1 MKLKLFLIFVLA
13 PLVLAVGLADGSSVD
28 LSFSSPE
35 PQIIDGVNHL
45 YLKVSVEGFD
55 TVMSP
60 GDPMLPVKRYCV
72 LLPPNVDEGS
82 IRLVISSDDFYEINV
97 SKPIEPAPPM
107 ATESGLVVE
116 WEEGK
121 EIVNGKNMNI
131 YGSDGYHPENV
142 VEAERLSQMRQYRFV
157 ELYFYPIQYNPINGT
172 LKIHRE
178 VSFRILYN
186 VNVPEM
192 SSNSEFVYV
201 SDPVMRDDAAKMFI
215 NWNDAKKWYEAG
227 ALVSQAVKYDYIIV
241 TTKYIVHNSNKL
253 DDFVNYLHGK
263 EFSVKVVTEDDYGND
278 KGQQRAINIRNW
290 LKEHYINYGIKYVLL
305 IGNPDPDDPSTLD
318 TYGSIP
324 MMMCWPRHGSKEDEE
339 APTDYFYADLTGDWD
354 SDGDGFFGE
363 YGEDNVDFAPEVYV
377 GRIPVYNNDVDTLDS
392 ILTKIMNYRDRY
404 SGEDWRY
411 RILMPVAITNYRNED
426 NSKCERTDGLD
437 LPTYVIENILPSPWN
452 HFVLYE
458 RAGLDPV
465 PVYAPYYNKSLT
477 KYNVINEWSKGYG
490 AVFWRAHGNKDGAY
504 RKVWINDDGDGIPE
518 SDEMS
523 LPFFFTSQ
531 DTDSLN
537 DSRPAFTYQCSCLN
551 GYPEYSSNL
560 GYSLL
565 KRGAVATVSASR
577 SSWYTTGYWQPNGDA
592 DNVEIGYRYFGN
604 LIRGRM
610 NAGDALYKAKNSLLS
625 RDAKRW
631 MNKFDFN
638 LYGDPSSSIYKT
650 SAIYVP
656 DDYAKIQWAVDN
668 ASDGGTIIVRDG
680 TYYEN
685 IIVNKQLTIKSEN
698 GYANCIINGTG
709 SNVFVL
715 NADGIRIEGFT
726 ITGGWNGIYLLG
738 SDKNRIR
745 NNKFINNGLFV
756 HYSYGNI
763 VEDNTVNGKP
773 LVYLEDEADELVHNA
788 GQVIL
793 VRCTNITVMN
803 SELTNTDV
811 GIELL
816 ESDNCLISDS
826 NISSNNG
833 NGIELENSN
842 NNRISD
848 STISSNNGNGI
859 ELGNSNNNYISNSTI
874 STNNGNGIELGNS
887 NNNHISDSTISS
899 SKGAGIALYD
909 SYENRIRNN
918 KFINGGLHAGTYL
931 YGNIVEDN
939 TVNGKPLVY
948 LEDEADELVRNAGQV
963 ILVGCT
969 NITVMNSELTNTNV
983 GIELFESDNC
993 LISNNNISS
1002 NIWGGIL
1009 IIDSN
1014 DNIIYA
1020 NNFINNTCNAFS
1032 FGSANI
1038 WNSTEEITYT
1048 YKGSTY
1054 TNYMGNYWD
1063 NYTGSDANT
1072 DGIGDT
1078 PYSIDGDEDYHPLRE
1093 PFEIYF
1099 AVPTFEFDTGQPA
1112 NPYPSI
1118 SGKFVGTIEANCE
1131 IVTDELYTYA
1141 CAGTGGHTEYA
1152 LICNDTWCAEAPWG
1166 GYERDREKIVFNT
1179 TVVLMPHEQYNVTLI
1194 TGSYPQIHH
1203 NKTLTM
1209 PYGEITCTKFIDA
1222 NGKVYH
1228 DWIPAIKLKKSD
1240 WESQRS

>member
-13 PLVLAVGLADGSSVD
+13 PFVLAVGLADGSSVD

-131 YGSDGYHPENV
+131 YGSDEYHPENV

-201 SDPVMRDDAAKMFI
+201 SDPVMRDDAAEMFI
-215 NWNDAKKWYEAG
+215 NWNDAKKWYETG

-263 EFSVKVVTEDDYGND
+263 EFSVKIVTEDDYGND

-437 LPTYVIENILPSPWN
+437 LPKYVIENILPSPWN

-490 AVFWRAHGNKDGAY
+490 AVFWRAHGNKEGAY
-504 RKVWINDDGDGIPE
+504 RKVWVNDDGDGIPE

-577 SSWYTTGYWQPNGDA
+577 SSWYTTGYWRPNGDA
-592 DNVEIGYRYFGN
+592 DSVEIGYRYFEN

-610 NAGDALYKAKNSLLS
+610 NAGDALYKAKNSLLGWN
-625 RDAKRW
+625 AKQW

-738 SDKNRIR
+738 SDESRIR
-745 NNKFINNGLFV
+745 NNKFINDGLFV
-756 HYSYGNI
+756 HYSYSNI

-793 VRCTNITVMN
+793 VGCTNITVMN
-803 SELTNTDV
+803 SELTNTGV

-826 NISSNNG
+826 NISSNNWD
-833 NGIELENSN
+833 GICLKGSN
-842 NNRISD
+842 NNRILNSN
-848 STISSNNGNGI
+848 ISSNNWDGI
-859 ELGNSNNNYISNSTI
+859 YLESSNNNRICLLYT
-874 STNNGNGIELGNS
+874 
-887 NNNHISDSTISS
+887 SD
-899 SKGAGIALYD
+899 A
-909 SYENRIRNN
+909 
-918 KFINGGLHAGTYL
+918 
-931 YGNIVEDN
+931 
-939 TVNGKPLVY
+939 
-948 LEDEADELVRNAGQV
+948 ADE
-963 ILVGCT
+963 
-969 NITVMNSELTNTNV
+969 
-983 GIELFESDNC
+983 
-993 LISNNNISS
+993 
-1002 NIWGGIL
+1002 
-1009 IIDSN
+1009 
-1014 DNIIYA
+1014 
-1020 NNFINNTCNAFS
+1020 
-1032 FGSANI
+1032 
-1038 WNSTEEITYT
+1038 
-1048 YKGSTY
+1048 
-1054 TNYMGNYWD
+1054 
-1063 NYTGSDANT
+1063 
-1072 DGIGDT
+1072 
-1078 PYSIDGDEDYHPLRE
+1078 
-1093 PFEIYF
+1093 
-1099 AVPTFEFDTGQPA
+1099 
-1112 NPYPSI
+1112 
-1118 SGKFVGTIEANCE
+1118 
-1131 IVTDELYTYA
+1131 
-1141 CAGTGGHTEYA
+1141 
-1152 LICNDTWCAEAPWG
+1152 
-1166 GYERDREKIVFNT
+1166 
-1179 TVVLMPHEQYNVTLI
+1179 
-1194 TGSYPQIHH
+1194 
-1203 NKTLTM
+1203 
-1209 PYGEITCTKFIDA
+1209 
-1222 NGKVYH
+1222 
-1228 DWIPAIKLKKSD
+1228 
-1240 WESQRS
+1240 

>member
-13 PLVLAVGLADGSSVD
+13 PFVLAVGLADGSSVD

-131 YGSDGYHPENV
+131 YGSDEYHPENV

-186 VNVPEM
+186 VDVPEM

-215 NWNDAKKWYEAG
+215 NWNDAKKWYETR

-426 NSKCERTDGLD
+426 NSKCKRTNGLY

-490 AVFWRAHGNKDGAY
+490 AVFWRAHGNKEGAY
-504 RKVWINDDGDGIPE
+504 RKVWVNDDGDGIPE

-577 SSWYTTGYWQPNGDA
+577 SSWYTTGYWRPNGDA

-698 GYANCIINGTG
+698 GYANCIVNGTG

-738 SDKNRIR
+738 SDK
-745 NNKFINNGLFV
+745 
-756 HYSYGNI
+756 
-763 VEDNTVNGKP
+763 
-773 LVYLEDEADELVHNA
+773 
-788 GQVIL
+788 
-793 VRCTNITVMN
+793 
-803 SELTNTDV
+803 
-811 GIELL
+811 
-816 ESDNCLISDS
+816 
-826 NISSNNG
+826 
-833 NGIELENSN
+833 
-842 NNRISD
+842 
-848 STISSNNGNGI
+848 
-859 ELGNSNNNYISNSTI
+859 
-874 STNNGNGIELGNS
+874 
-887 NNNHISDSTISS
+887 
-899 SKGAGIALYD
+899 
-909 SYENRIRNN
+909 NRIRNN

-983 GIELFESDNC
+983 GIELLGSDNC

-1020 NNFINNTCNAFS
+1020 NNFINNTCNAYS
-1032 FGSANI
+1032 FGLANI

-1063 NYTGSDANT
+1063 NYTGSDANA

-1222 NGKVYH
+1222 NGKVYY
-1228 DWIPAIKLKKSD
+1228 DWIPAIKLKKAIGNPKD
-1240 WESQRS
+1240 L

>member
-13 PLVLAVGLADGSSVD
+13 PFVLAVGLADGSSVD

-131 YGSDGYHPENV
+131 YGSDEYHPENV

-215 NWNDAKKWYEAG
+215 NWNDAKKWYETG

-263 EFSVKVVTEDDYGND
+263 EFSVKIVTEDDYGND

-363 YGEDNVDFAPEVYV
+363 HGEDNVDFAPEVYV

-426 NSKCERTDGLD
+426 NSRCKRTNGLY

-490 AVFWRAHGNKDGAY
+490 AVFWRAHGNKEGAY
-504 RKVWINDDGDGIPE
+504 RKVWVNDDGDGIPE

-577 SSWYTTGYWQPNGDA
+577 SSWYTTGYWRPNGDA
-592 DNVEIGYRYFGN
+592 DSVEIGYRYFEN

-738 SDKNRIR
+738 SDESRIR
-745 NNKFINNGLFV
+745 NNKFINDGLFV
-756 HYSYGNI
+756 HYSYSNI

-793 VRCTNITVMN
+793 V
-803 SELTNTDV
+803 
-811 GIELL
+811 
-816 ESDNCLISDS
+816 
-826 NISSNNG
+826 
-833 NGIELENSN
+833 
-842 NNRISD
+842 
-848 STISSNNGNGI
+848 
-859 ELGNSNNNYISNSTI
+859 
-874 STNNGNGIELGNS
+874 
-887 NNNHISDSTISS
+887 
-899 SKGAGIALYD
+899 
-909 SYENRIRNN
+909 
-918 KFINGGLHAGTYL
+918 
-931 YGNIVEDN
+931 
-939 TVNGKPLVY
+939 
-948 LEDEADELVRNAGQV
+948 
-963 ILVGCT
+963 GCT
-969 NITVMNSELTNTNV
+969 NITVMNSELTNTNI
-983 GIELFESDNC
+983 GIELFGSDSC

-1002 NIWGGIL
+1002 NIGSGII

-1014 DNIIYA
+1014 DNIIYG

-1032 FGSANI
+1032 FGLANI

-1078 PYSIDGDEDYHPLRE
+1078 PYSIDGDEDYHPLME

-1166 GYERDREKIVFNT
+1166 GYERDREKILFNT

-1222 NGKVYH
+1222 NGKVYY
-1228 DWIPAIKLKKSD
+1228 DWIPAIKLKKAIGNPKD
-1240 WESQRS
+1240 L

>member
-745 NNKFINNGLFV
+745 NNKFINDGLFV
-756 HYSYGNI
+756 HYS
-763 VEDNTVNGKP
+763 
-773 LVYLEDEADELVHNA
+773 
-788 GQVIL
+788 
-793 VRCTNITVMN
+793 
-803 SELTNTDV
+803 
-811 GIELL
+811 
-816 ESDNCLISDS
+816 
-826 NISSNNG
+826 
-833 NGIELENSN
+833 
-842 NNRISD
+842 
-848 STISSNNGNGI
+848 
-859 ELGNSNNNYISNSTI
+859 
-874 STNNGNGIELGNS
+874 
-887 NNNHISDSTISS
+887 
-899 SKGAGIALYD
+899 
-909 SYENRIRNN
+909 
-918 KFINGGLHAGTYL
+918 

-1032 FGSANI
+1032 FGLANI

>member
-13 PLVLAVGLADGSSVD
+13 PFVLAVGLADGSSVD

-72 LLPPNVDEGS
+72 LLPPNVDDGS

-131 YGSDGYHPENV
+131 YGSDEYHPENV

-215 NWNDAKKWYEAG
+215 NWNDAKKWYETR

-263 EFSVKVVTEDDYGND
+263 EFSVEIVTEDDYGND

-426 NSKCERTDGLD
+426 NSKCKRTNGLY

-490 AVFWRAHGNKDGAY
+490 AVFWRAHGNRDGAY
-504 RKVWINDDGDGIPE
+504 RKVWVNDDGDGIPE

-592 DNVEIGYRYFGN
+592 DNVEIGYRYFRN

-738 SDKNRIR
+738 SDESRIR
-745 NNKFINNGLFV
+745 NNKFINDGIFV
-756 HYSYGNI
+756 HYS
-763 VEDNTVNGKP
+763 
-773 LVYLEDEADELVHNA
+773 
-788 GQVIL
+788 
-793 VRCTNITVMN
+793 
-803 SELTNTDV
+803 
-811 GIELL
+811 
-816 ESDNCLISDS
+816 
-826 NISSNNG
+826 
-833 NGIELENSN
+833 
-842 NNRISD
+842 
-848 STISSNNGNGI
+848 
-859 ELGNSNNNYISNSTI
+859 
-874 STNNGNGIELGNS
+874 
-887 NNNHISDSTISS
+887 
-899 SKGAGIALYD
+899 
-909 SYENRIRNN
+909 
-918 KFINGGLHAGTYL
+918 

-983 GIELFESDNC
+983 GIELFGSDNC

-1002 NIWGGIL
+1002 NIWSGII

-1014 DNIIYA
+1014 DNIIYG
-1020 NNFINNTCNAFS
+1020 NNFINNTCNAYS
-1032 FGSANI
+1032 FGLANI

-1063 NYTGSDANT
+1063 NYTGSDANA

-1166 GYERDREKIVFNT
+1166 VYERDWEKIVFNT

-1222 NGKVYH
+1222 NGKVYY

>member
-13 PLVLAVGLADGSSVD
+13 PFVLAVGLADGSSVD

-131 YGSDGYHPENV
+131 YGSDEYHPENV

-215 NWNDAKKWYEAG
+215 NWNDAKKWYETG

-263 EFSVKVVTEDDYGND
+263 GFSVKIVTEDDYGND

-305 IGNPDPDDPSTLD
+305 IGDPDPDDPSTLD

-426 NSKCERTDGLD
+426 NSKCKRTDGLY
-437 LPTYVIENILPSPWN
+437 LPTYVIANILPSPWN

-490 AVFWRAHGNKDGAY
+490 AVFWRAHGNKEGAY
-504 RKVWINDDGDGIPE
+504 RKVWVNDDGDGIPE

-577 SSWYTTGYWQPNGDA
+577 SSWYTTGYWRPNGNA
-592 DNVEIGYRYFGN
+592 DSVEIGYRYFGN

-738 SDKNRIR
+738 SD
-745 NNKFINNGLFV
+745 
-756 HYSYGNI
+756 
-763 VEDNTVNGKP
+763 
-773 LVYLEDEADELVHNA
+773 
-788 GQVIL
+788 
-793 VRCTNITVMN
+793 
-803 SELTNTDV
+803 
-811 GIELL
+811 
-816 ESDNCLISDS
+816 ES
-826 NISSNNG
+826 
-833 NGIELENSN
+833 
-842 NNRISD
+842 
-848 STISSNNGNGI
+848 
-859 ELGNSNNNYISNSTI
+859 
-874 STNNGNGIELGNS
+874 
-887 NNNHISDSTISS
+887 
-899 SKGAGIALYD
+899 
-909 SYENRIRNN
+909 RIRNN

-983 GIELFESDNC
+983 GIELLGSDNC

-1020 NNFINNTCNAFS
+1020 NNFINNTCNAYS
-1032 FGSANI
+1032 FGLANI

-1166 GYERDREKIVFNT
+1166 GYERDWEKIVFNT

-1222 NGKVYH
+1222 NGKVYY
-1228 DWIPAIKLKKSD
+1228 DWIPAIKLKKSN
-1240 WESQRS
+1240 WEFQRS